1 MSPTCHI
8 RTLQPIKCFIPLLL
22 IKLFKKIKFYCHD
35 GKNKTVFFKCVKKC
49 FCMELSIS
57 HYISKER
64 ENS

>member
-1 MSPTCHI
+1 MSHTCHI

-22 IKLFKKIKFYCHD
+22 IKFKKKFYCHD
-35 GKNKTVFFKCVKKC
+35 GKDKTVFFKCVKKC
-49 FCMELSIS
+49 FCMKLSIT